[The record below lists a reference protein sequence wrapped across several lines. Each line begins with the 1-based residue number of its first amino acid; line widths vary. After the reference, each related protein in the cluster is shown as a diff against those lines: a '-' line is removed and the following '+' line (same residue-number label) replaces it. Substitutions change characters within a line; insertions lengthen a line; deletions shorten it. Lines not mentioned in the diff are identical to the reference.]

1 MAWVRLW
8 DDMPT
13 DPKWRV
19 IAKRSGRTIAEA
31 MAVFNFMLVAASKAN
46 GNLDAWS
53 DEDVAA
59 ALDMEPEHVEAIRN
73 AMQGKVLTGDRL
85 SAWEVRQP
93 KREDDSSQRVRAHRE
108 RERDA
113 VKRTVTQCNAGETQ
127 RNAPDTD
134 TDTDS
139 VANATGAAA
148 PPPTDRDWL
157 WSQGLDLLAK
167 HSGKPGSSLRSVIGR
182 WLRDTG
188 DNAAQLRAE
197 IEAATGP
204 PNPVAEP
211 IAWITARLKPK
222 APHGQSEQFRRRTA
236 QFAGLAAAAES
247 LAAGEDVGS
256 GVAALPKPGTPGRGV
271 EIAESGLPEG
281 AVRLSAAGG
290 RAGH

>member
-1 MAWVRLW
+1 
-8 DDMPT
+8 
-13 DPKWRV
+13 
-19 IAKRSGRTIAEA
+19 

-93 KREDDSSQRVRAHRE
+93 KREDDSLQRVRAHRE
-108 RERDA
+108 RQRDA
-113 VKRTVTQCNAGETQ
+113 VKRDVTQCNAGETQ

-148 PPPTDRDWL
+148 PLSDRDWL
-157 WSQGLDLLAK
+157 WGLGLALLAK
-167 HSGKPGSSLRSVIGR
+167 HTAKPGAALRSVIGR
-182 WLRDTG
+182 WLKLTG
-188 DNAAQLRAE
+188 DDAAMIRAE

-204 PNPVAEP
+204 PNPVADP
-211 IAWITARLKPK
+211 IAWIEARLKPK
-222 APHGQSEQFRRRTA
+222 APNGQSEQLRRRTA

-247 LAAGEDVGS
+247 FSAGENAGP
-256 GVAALPKPGTPGRGV
+256 GLAALPKPGTASGSVEVGR
-271 EIAESGLPEG
+271 SGLPESPVG
-281 AVRLSAAGG
+281 LPDPGG
-290 RAGH
+290 RARH

>member
-8 DDMPT
+8 EDMPT

-19 IAKRSGRTIAEA
+19 IAKRSGRSIAEA

-46 GNLDAWS
+46 GDLVAWS

-59 ALDMEPEHVEAIRN
+59 ALDLEEGHVQAIRE

-93 KREDDSSQRVRAHRE
+93 KREDDSLQRVREHRE
-108 RERDA
+108 RKRDA
-113 VKRTVTQCNAGETQ
+113 AKRDVTQCNADETQ

-134 TDTDS
+134 TDTDTA
-139 VANATGAAA
+139 ANAAGAAA
-148 PPPTDRDWL
+148 PPSDRDWL
-157 WSQGLDLLAK
+157 WSLGLALLAK
-167 HSGKPGSSLRSVIGR
+167 HTAKPGSALRSVIGR
-182 WLRDTG
+182 WLKLTG
-188 DNAAQLRAE
+188 DDAALIRAE

-211 IAWITARLKPK
+211 ISWIEARLKPK
-222 APHGQSEQFRRRTA
+222 VPHGQSEQLRRRTA

-247 LAAGEDVGS
+247 FSAGENAGP
-256 GVAALPKPGTPGRGV
+256 GLAALPQPGTASGGV
-271 EIAESGLPEG
+271 EVGRSGLPESP
-281 AVRLSAAGG
+281 VRLSAAGG
-290 RAGH
+290 RTGH